1 MAIYKATHHAH
12 YAQIPNA
19 TLRDKSLSFEAR
31 GVLAMLLS
39 LPDNW
44 SVNVAW
50 ICSQSGSAGR
60 DKVTRIL
67 KELQAAGYMVKRLAK
82 DESGKITGTD
92 WDVHPYPATE
102 QLETRRTEKPS
113 SGESDTT
120 KKGLYKEREL
130 QNNPVRKPRT
140 KKPEA
145 FKLFFEQ
152 YPEHRKGGT
161 DATAWKKWKSEK
173 LAEQDAELALA
184 WVMRA
189 NQVQGWSVSNFVKGI
204 TKFIEER
211 MWLTPVE
218 KVTNGISDQRSAKGN
233 QQSSES
239 PHDRRQRELQEWY
252 QRQTSRDEPQCGDGL
267 GSNDGDVQQQVGIEE
282 WGDAAGGS
290 EITLDDG
297 DWSVS

>member
-50 ICSQSGSAGR
+50 ICNQSGNAGR

-82 DESGKITGTD
+82 DKSGKITGTD
-92 WDVHPYPATE
+92 WDVHPYPITE
-102 QLETRRTEKPS
+102 QLETRCTEKPS
-113 SGESDTT
+113 YGESDTT
-120 KKGLYKEREL
+120 NKGLYKKGEL
-130 QNNPVRKPRT
+130 QNNPVRKTRT

-145 FKLFFEQ
+145 FKQFFEQ

-161 DATAWKKWKSEK
+161 DSTAWKKWKSER
-173 LAEQDAELALA
+173 LTESDADKALA
-184 WVMRA
+184 WIMRA
-189 NQVQGWSVSNFVKGI
+189 NQVARWSDSKYVKGI

-218 KVTNGISDQRSAKGN
+218 KITNGISDQCGTKSNQPAADIYAERQAKLDQWE
-233 QQSSES
+233 QQMLAGANEQCKNALGQ
-239 PHDRRQRELQEWY
+239 DAGDLRQQM
-252 QRQTSRDEPQCGDGL
+252 EPGQ
-267 GSNDGDVQQQVGIEE
+267 
-282 WGDAAGGS
+282 WGDAADRPA
-290 EITLDDG
+290 ITLDDS
-297 DWSVS
+297 DWQTE

>member
-50 ICSQSGSAGR
+50 ICSQSGNAGR

-120 KKGLYKEREL
+120 NKGLYKEREL
-130 QNNPVRKPRT
+130 QTIGSSDDKPEEVKQKTKNQYPKEFEAIWKEKPERHGTNPKPKAFKAYSARL
-140 KKPEA
+140 KEGHKPEA
-145 FKLFFEQ
+145 ILEGLKRYKQHLIEQQKLNTPFVMQMATFLGPDEHFSEQ
-152 YPEHRKGGT
+152 WTFNAPGL
-161 DATAWKKWKSEK
+161 DASSSGPRY
-173 LAEQDAELALA
+173 QEL
-184 WVMRA
+184 
-189 NQVQGWSVSNFVKGI
+189 K
-204 TKFIEER
+204 
-211 MWLTPVE
+211 
-218 KVTNGISDQRSAKGN
+218 
-233 QQSSES
+233 
-239 PHDRRQRELQEWY
+239 
-252 QRQTSRDEPQCGDGL
+252 
-267 GSNDGDVQQQVGIEE
+267 
-282 WGDAAGGS
+282 
-290 EITLDDG
+290 
-297 DWSVS
+297 